1 MLAVRW
7 VMVVGLV
14 VAAAPAWAA
23 SKAPT
28 VEQALTLIPIQKGID
43 FSTPASDELA
53 SCTIT
58 PEKFGNATAWV
69 VANGAGQLLRRFAD
83 NNADNVVDRWSY
95 FKDGLEVYRDID
107 SNYDNKADQYR
118 WFHTGGSRWAIDKN
132 QDGKID
138 VWKSISPTETAE
150 EVVLAVQNA
159 DEARFVA
166 LLLSR
171 DELKALGAGTEVT
184 KVLDESIS
192 GALANFR
199 TFVKEQKLITP
210 SSKFADFGASRPGA
224 VPVGTNGSTKDVI
237 AYENAAALV
246 DNDGAP
252 AQLLLGS
259 LVQVDE
265 TWKVTGAPT
274 GEDQSDKLAIIWN
287 VPTASASPSA
297 ADAPNDEMQ
306 KLMSQ
311 LEELDKQAQTATEA
325 EQPKLMAARS
335 QMLRKL
341 AAVSPAGEVRDQW
354 LRQLIDMLGN
364 ASQAGADQL
373 ALAELAKLEQ
383 ELAADKE
390 SQNLVAHARFRRIST
405 ENLSGFRN
413 PKADAAKL
421 QQAWL
426 SALEKF
432 VGDFPQADD
441 AAEAMLQLGTNN
453 EWIGEDKAAEQ
464 WYARL
469 ANEFK
474 TSPAGLK
481 AAGALR
487 RLNSAGKPMVL
498 SGPTIDGG
506 KLDIA
511 DYRGKFVLVQ
521 YWATWCGPC
530 KADLPQIR
538 ELFQSYGGKLAVVG
552 VNLDNRLADAEQ
564 FHAEKKLPWK
574 QLHDAGGLEG
584 PLAAQMGVMN
594 LPLMILVDDKG
605 NVVNRNIHSAELE
618 GELERLI
625 K

>member
-1 MLAVRW
+1 MQAVRW
-7 VMVVGLV
+7 AIVFSFVV
-14 VAAAPAWAA
+14 VAPAFAA

-43 FSTPASDELA
+43 FSTPASTELS

-69 VANGAGQLLRRFAD
+69 VVNGAGQMLRRFAD
-83 NNADNVVDRWSY
+83 TNADNVVDRWSY

-159 DEARFVA
+159 DETRFSA

-199 TFVKEQKLITP
+199 TFVKAQKLIAP
-210 SSKFADFGASRPGA
+210 GSKFADFGASRPGA
-224 VPVGTNGSTKDVI
+224 VPVGTNGSTKDVV

-259 LVQVDE
+259 LVQVGE

-287 VPTASASPSA
+287 VPTAATVPAGDNAPS
-297 ADAPNDEMQ
+297 DEMQ

-311 LEELDKQAQTATEA
+311 LEELDKTAQGGTDADRIKSM
-325 EQPKLMAARS
+325 PARS
-335 QMLRKL
+335 QLLRKL
-341 AAVSPAGEVRDQW
+341 AEVSPAGEMRDQW

-364 ASQAGADQL
+364 ASKTTGNQA

-390 SQNLVAHARFRRIST
+390 SQNLIGYARFQRIST
-405 ENLSGFRN
+405 ENLQGYN
-413 PKADAAKL
+413 DPKADPAKL

-426 SALEKF
+426 AALEKF
-432 VGDFPQADD
+432 VGDFPQSND
-441 AAEAMLQLGTNN
+441 AAEAMLQLGTGN

-469 ANEFK
+469 SNEFK
-474 TSPAGLK
+474 TTPEGLK
-481 AAGALR
+481 AAGAVR

-498 SGPTIDGG
+498 GGRTIDGG

-530 KADLPQIR
+530 KADLPQIK
-538 ELFQSYGGKLAVVG
+538 ELFLTYGGKLAVVG
-552 VNLDNRLADAEQ
+552 VSFDSNTNELEQ
-564 FHAEKKLPWK
+564 FLAEKKLPWK
-574 QLHDAGGLEG
+574 QLYEQGGLDNS
-584 PLAAQMGVMN
+584 PLAAQMGVVN

-605 NVVNRNIHSAELE
+605 NVVNRNIHGAELE
-618 GELERLI
+618 AELKLLI